1 MIGWNSTRNIKPAF
15 LPREGLVAFVLLTA
29 ALLATACT
37 QAPDASAPDAKKTV
51 EREKVAAPVAVVKK
65 GVTIISGRTQLTR
78 STTRGSVVEPIKI
91 VMTDSSGALLF
102 NVPLSFSLVTAGSAR
117 AQISSMRE
125 STNSKGEIDLTMT
138 AEGVGGITLV
148 VTGDGVTG
156 SKLFDVN

>member
-1 MIGWNSTRNIKPAF
+1 MSGKAPLGLSRRGLARRILVLTVLVTACSKAPETPVPAATKAVEKEKPAV
-15 LPREGLVAFVLLTA
+15 PASVVTKNVAIMS
-29 ALLATACT
+29 
-37 QAPDASAPDAKKTV
+37 DHS
-51 EREKVAAPVAVVKK
+51 
-65 GVTIISGRTQLTR
+65 QLTR
-78 STTRGSVVEPIKI
+78 SSSRASVVEPIKI

-125 STNSKGEIDLTMT
+125 STDSKGEIDLTLT